1 MSAASRALFLL
12 AVLPLAAA
20 AQAPG
25 GTYELI
31 GQLGSRATLLTLH
44 ATRNPDASWQ
54 LAGEYVILPIM
65 QRRFVEGESSPELG
79 VTTLREGDT
88 PILFG
93 RPPSGELRGVWR
105 AGSYRGMRY
114 APGGQER
121 ERFEFSEQFP
131 SLEGYSATVHCAL
144 RDASGETSLDYAI
157 SGGRVQSF
165 AWRTRGSGKACNAA
179 ALAQQPMQ
187 GGIRL
192 ADAACRVM
200 LRDLGE
206 SLLVHAEGCSER
218 CEAPARLEPLL
229 VDRRGNCEPFRPQV
243 RVP

>member
-1 MSAASRALFLL
+1 MKRLLVL

-20 AQAPG
+20 AQELDR
-25 GTYELI
+25 GTHELI
-31 GQLGSRATLLTLH
+31 GQLGSRATLMTLH

-54 LAGEYVILPIM
+54 LAGEYVILPTM

-93 RPPSGELRGVWR
+93 RPPTAELRGVWR
-105 AGSYRGMRY
+105 AGGFRGGRF

-121 ERFEFSEQFP
+121 ERFEFSEEFP
-131 SLEGYSATVHCAL
+131 SLEAYSGVVHCQLQDGAE
-144 RDASGETSLDYAI
+144 RTSLDYEV

-165 AWRTRGSGKACNAA
+165 EWRSASGEKACAVRG
-179 ALAQQPMQ
+179 LEQQPLK
-187 GGIRL
+187 GGILL
-192 ADAACRVM
+192 ASPGCRVT

-206 SLLVHAEGCSER
+206 SLRVSAEGCSER
-218 CEAPARLEPLL
+218 CEAPAQLETLL
-229 VDRRGNCEPFRPQV
+229 VDRRGNCQPFRPQA
-243 RVP
+243 RAP

>member
-1 MSAASRALFLL
+1 MRALFLL
-12 AVLPLAAA
+12 AALPLAAA
-20 AQAPG
+20 AQVP

-44 ATRNPDASWQ
+44 ATRNADASWQ
-54 LAGEYVILPIM
+54 LAGEYVILPTM

-93 RPPSGELRGVWR
+93 RPSTAELRGVWR
-105 AGSYRGMRY
+105 GGAFRGARF

-121 ERFEFSEQFP
+121 ERFAFSDEFP
-131 SLEGYSATVHCAL
+131 SLEAYGASVHCDV
-144 RDASGETSLDYAI
+144 RDGQEAASLDYAV

-165 AWRTRGSGKACNAA
+165 EWRSRDASGKSCNVG
-179 ALAQQPMQ
+179 ALVQQPMP

-192 ADAACRVM
+192 ASGSCRVT

-206 SLLVHAEGCSER
+206 GLRVSAENCSEH
-218 CEAPARLEPLL
+218 CEAPAKLAPLL
-229 VDRRGNCEPFRPQV
+229 VDRRGNCEAFRPQV

>member
-1 MSAASRALFLL
+1 MRALLLLL
-12 AVLPLAAA
+12 ALPAVAA
-20 AQAPG
+20 AQEPG
-25 GTYELI
+25 TIEML

-44 ATRNPDASWQ
+44 ATRKPDASWQ
-54 LAGEYVILPIM
+54 LAGEYVILPTR
-65 QRRFVEGESSPELG
+65 QRRFVEGEASPELG

-93 RPPSGELRGVWR
+93 RASSGELRGVWR
-105 AGSYRGMRY
+105 GGSFRGARY

-121 ERFEFSEQFP
+121 ERFEFSEDFP
-131 SLEGYSATVHCAL
+131 SLESYGATVRCEV
-144 RDASGETSLDYAI
+144 RDASAEARLAYAVAA
-157 SGGRVQSF
+157 GQVQSF
-165 AWRTRGSGKACNAA
+165 EWRVRDAAGKSCALGG
-179 ALAQQPMQ
+179 LAQQPMK

-192 ADAACRVM
+192 ASGGCRVT

-206 SLLVHAEGCSER
+206 QLRVAAEGCEER
-218 CEAPARLEPLL
+218 CEAPVRLEPLL

>member
-1 MSAASRALFLL
+1 MKRLL
-12 AVLPLAAA
+12 ALAMLPLAAA
-20 AQAPG
+20 AQDAG
-25 GTYELI
+25 GTHELL
-31 GQLGSRATLLTLH
+31 GQLGSRATLMTLH

-54 LAGEYVILPIM
+54 LAGEYVILPTL

-93 RPPSGELRGVWR
+93 RPPTAELRGVWR
-105 AGSYRGMRY
+105 GGGFRGARF

-121 ERFEFSEQFP
+121 ERFEFSEEFP
-131 SLEGYSATVHCAL
+131 SLDAYSATVHCRL
-144 RDASGETSLDYAI
+144 QDGGQRTSLDYAV

-165 AWRTRGSGKACNAA
+165 EWRSASGAKGCVVGE
-179 ALAQQPMQ
+179 LEQQPLK

-192 ADAACRVM
+192 AAGGCRIT

-206 SLLVHAEGCSER
+206 SLRVSADGCGER
-218 CEAPARLEPLL
+218 CEAPAKLEALL
-229 VDRRGNCEPFRPQV
+229 VDRRGNCQPFRPQA
-243 RVP
+243 RLP

>member
-1 MSAASRALFLL
+1 MLLLMAA
-12 AVLPLAAA
+12 LPLVAG
-20 AQAPG
+20 AQEPG
-25 GTYELI
+25 GGTHELI
-31 GQLGSRATLLTLH
+31 GTLGSRATLLTLH
-44 ATRNPDASWQ
+44 ATRNPDGSWQ
-54 LAGEYVILPIM
+54 LAGEYVILPTT

-93 RPPSGELRGVWR
+93 HPPTAELRGVWR
-105 AGSYRGMRY
+105 AGSFRGARF

-121 ERFEFSEQFP
+121 ERFEFSEHFP
-131 SLEGYSATVHCAL
+131 SLDAYSATVHCRLEDGAD
-144 RDASGETSLDYAI
+144 RTSLDYAV

-165 AWRTRGSGKACNAA
+165 EWRSESGAKACAVGVVE
-179 ALAQQPMQ
+179 QQPMK

-192 ADAACRVM
+192 ASGGCRVV

-206 SLLVHAEGCSER
+206 SLRISADGCSER
-218 CEAPARLEPLL
+218 CEAPAKLEALL
-229 VDRRGNCEPFRPQV
+229 VDRRGNCQPFRPQA